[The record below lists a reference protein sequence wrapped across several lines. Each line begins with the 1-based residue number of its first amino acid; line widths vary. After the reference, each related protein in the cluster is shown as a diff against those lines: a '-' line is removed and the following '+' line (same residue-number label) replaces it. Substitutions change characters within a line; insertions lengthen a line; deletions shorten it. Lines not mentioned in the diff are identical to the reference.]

1 MVKPIRKTSVEAT
14 VKTKADDDRPQ
25 EITTLRMLSEDA
37 RGRLIIRS
45 RLKARKLAR
54 SILRKWN
61 ARLDLNEV
69 DSIVDLSLC
78 EAASRFS
85 PDVGASFMTFLYY
98 HLRGN
103 LIRTIS
109 ASAQSN
115 LVPLL
120 DGEAISMEEENELR
134 GMFKGAN
141 ANDIA
146 EALTGSETIRPD
158 EALIKREMMTL
169 SQGAKDKLDS
179 LAKQVLDRVFVEEEQ
194 LIDIANSLGYS
205 RCHISR
211 VKRRAL
217 ETIYGDLS
225 NSLDLEAHERPDFDD
240 DQDSGRAK
248 SKREVHRRK
257 PRSKAAHLASK
268 KVVNG

>member
-1 MVKPIRKTSVEAT
+1 MSSTRNKPKLEMVEKKSPRV
-14 VKTKADDDRPQ
+14 
-25 EITTLRMLSEDA
+25 LSEEA

-45 RLKARKLAR
+45 RTKARKLAR
-54 SILRKWN
+54 SILRRWN

-69 DSIVDLSLC
+69 ESIVDLSLC

-109 ASAQSN
+109 SSAQSN

-120 DGEAISMEEENELR
+120 DGDAISLEEEQDLK
-134 GMFKGAN
+134 GIYKGAN
-141 ANDIA
+141 AIDIA
-146 EALTGSETIRPD
+146 NALTGAEASRPD
-158 EALIKREMMTL
+158 DLLMKKEMLEL
-169 SQGAKDKLDS
+169 SQNAKGKLDD
-179 LAKQVLDRVFVEEEQ
+179 LARHVLDKVFVNEEQ

-211 VKRRAL
+211 VKRKAL
-217 ETIYGDLS
+217 ETIYGEISESL
-225 NSLDLEAHERPDFDD
+225 SLDPHERPNFDEED
-240 DQDSGRAK
+240 SSNRMRSGR
-248 SKREVHRRK
+248 REIHRRK
-257 PRSKAAHLASK
+257 PRSKAALNAAR